1 MIARGRTWPARIAVA
16 ALAATVLVAASGL
29 SAQGAGSGGVATRRV
44 GLLISRDVLHA
55 TFGYR
60 DVFSPAVRKKMTSGL
75 PTRLLVHVA
84 VEREK
89 GGTPAVYWARS
100 AEIVYDL
107 WEENYAVTLADVQGK
122 RHTRVT
128 DIDQAVDAAGVL
140 WRAPVADTAALKPGL
155 YRLRVLAEVNPV
167 SEEMVRNIQ
176 RWITRPKGGRGESE
190 ARSNFFGAFV
200 GHFVDRSIGQAERV
214 VAFMSQWFKLGQS

>member
-1 MIARGRTWPARIAVA
+1 VIARGRRRPAWIAVA
-16 ALAATVLVAASGL
+16 ALAAALLVAAPDL
-29 SAQGAGSGGVATRRV
+29 LAEDAEGAIATRRV
-44 GLLISRDVLHA
+44 GLLISRDVLH
-55 TFGYR
+55 TTVGYR

-122 RHTRVT
+122 RHTRVAN
-128 DIDQAVDAAGVL
+128 IEQAVDAAGVL
-140 WRAPVADTAALKPGL
+140 WRAPVADTAILKPGT

-214 VAFMSQWFKLGQS
+214 VAFVSQWFKLGQP

>member
-1 MIARGRTWPARIAVA
+1 VVAA
-16 ALAATVLVAASGL
+16 ALAALVVGAAPGL
-29 SAQGAGSGGVATRRV
+29 DAQGAGGAVSTRHV
-44 GLLISRDVLHA
+44 GLLISGDVLQ
-55 TFGYR
+55 TSFGYR
-60 DVFSPAVRKKMTSGL
+60 DVFSVPVRKKMTSGL

-84 VEREK
+84 LETGK
-89 GGTPAVYWARS
+89 GGTPAAYWARS

-107 WEENYAVTLADVQGK
+107 WEENFVITVADAQSK
-122 RHTRVT
+122 RHTRVSSLE
-128 DIDQAVDAAGVL
+128 QAVDATGVL
-140 WRAPVADTAALKPGL
+140 WRVPVADTSSLKPGL

-176 RWITRPKGGRGESE
+176 RWIARPKGGRGESE

-214 VAFMSQWFKLGQS
+214 VGFVSQWFKLGEP

>member
-1 MIARGRTWPARIAVA
+1 MTRRRRTSTARASAAIFA
-16 ALAATVLVAASGL
+16 ALALCVAPGIR
-29 SAQGAGSGGVATRRV
+29 AQGAGGAVPTRRV
-44 GLLISRDVLHA
+44 GLLIAGEVLQ
-55 TFGYR
+55 TTVSYR

-89 GGTPAVYWARS
+89 GGTSVTYWARS
-100 AEIVYDL
+100 VEIVYDL
-107 WEENYAVTLADVQGK
+107 WEENFAVTAADSQGK
-122 RHTRVT
+122 RHTRVAT
-128 DIDQAVDAAGVL
+128 LEQAIDATGVL
-140 WRAPVADTAALKPGL
+140 RRAPVADAGGLSPGL

-176 RWITRPKGGRGESE
+176 RWITKPHGGRGESE

-200 GHFVDRSIGQAERV
+200 GHFVDRSIGQAERIV
-214 VAFMSQWFKLGQS
+214 GFVSQWFKLGQP

>member
-1 MIARGRTWPARIAVA
+1 MSGGGRTWTAWAVAA
-16 ALAATVLVAASGL
+16 ALAALVLGAAPGL
-29 SAQGAGSGGVATRRV
+29 DAQGAGGAVSTRRV
-44 GLLISRDVLHA
+44 GLLISGDVLQT

-60 DVFSPAVRKKMTSGL
+60 DVFSPPVRKKMTSGL

-84 VEREK
+84 LESEK
-89 GGTPAVYWARS
+89 GGTPAAYWARS

-107 WEENYAVTLADVQGK
+107 WEENFAITVADAQSK
-122 RHTRVT
+122 RHTRVSSLE
-128 DIDQAVDAAGVL
+128 QAVDATGVL
-140 WRAPVADTAALKPGL
+140 WRVPVADTGGLKPGL

-176 RWITRPKGGRGESE
+176 RWIARPKGGRGESE

-200 GHFVDRSIGQAERV
+200 GHFVDRSIGQAERAV
-214 VAFMSQWFKLGQS
+214 GFVSQWFKLGQP